1 MRDDTT
7 NAGRRDAGQPQP
19 SGPRARVAGSPP
31 RPRPQYWRTTTSTS
45 TTATSADHCSPSA
58 QELASGGLRT
68 AAHSV
73 IRVLA
78 DDGRRSNYRTAS
90 RTDDERDRQGR
101 ARFPCFLARVA
112 ADARPKIK
120 WVWSSAGDDLRCALQ
135 SKRAVLAD
143 PWSAETRSSG
153 SRDVHGAIGCEA
165 SRGAFKRCDERV
177 GVDKPRLGDLV
188 QRPNDDGIELRSD
201 GRVQCARRRGPI

>member
-19 SGPRARVAGSPP
+19 SGSRAGVAGSPP

-68 AAHSV
+68 AAH
-73 IRVLA
+73 
-78 DDGRRSNYRTAS
+78 DYRTGS
-90 RTDDERDRQGR
+90 RPDDERDRQGR

-165 SRGAFKRCDERV
+165 SRGAFERCDERV